1 MIFEVNTIASM
12 HDAIHALC
20 RYLTEQSVSPDLVFD
35 SKLVASELLGNVLR
49 HTQKTARV
57 KWEIKDGFVYLRVS
71 SDVTFVPPVTS
82 QKADVYAEHGRG
94 LFLIDTVCVE
104 RTVDEDGS
112 IVVKLKIQ

>member
-35 SKLVASELLGNVLR
+35 SRLVASELLGNVLR

-57 KWEIKDGFVYLRVS
+57 KWEIKDGFVHLHVS
-71 SDVTFVPPVTS
+71 SDAAFVPPAIS
-82 QKADVYAEHGRG
+82 KKADVYAENGRG
-94 LFLIDTVCVE
+94 LFLIDSVCVE
-104 RTVDEDGS
+104 RSVDEDGG
-112 IVVKLKIQ
+112 IVVKLQIK